1 MELVVGTTSY
11 DGMADMKVSA
21 PGKTD
26 TPITFVINA
35 KRIGDCAK

>member
-1 MELVVGTTSY
+1 MELVVGHDSY

-26 TPITFVINA
+26 TPITSSINA
-35 KRIGDCAK
+35 KRIGDCPK